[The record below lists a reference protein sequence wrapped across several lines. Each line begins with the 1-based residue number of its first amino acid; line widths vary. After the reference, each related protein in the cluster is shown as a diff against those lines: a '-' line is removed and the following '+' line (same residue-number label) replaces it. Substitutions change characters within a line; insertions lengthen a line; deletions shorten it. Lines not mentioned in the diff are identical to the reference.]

1 MSRRTRA
8 FIFAL
13 RGIFAFRDATGFR
26 LTVARVLVVS
36 NFGRI
41 SGTGMGDGGGLG
53 VSLGC
58 VERRETGFEG
68 ERDPR
73 ARGREVLGGDLDGRA
88 L

>member
-1 MSRRTRA
+1 M
-8 FIFAL
+8 
-13 RGIFAFRDATGFR
+13 
-26 LTVARVLVVS
+26 S